1 MYLHDKKISVVVSDF
16 DGTIIKPGML
26 APKERFFKNVERLIE
41 CGIPFVAASGRQY
54 ANLRRILSPIADKID
69 FIAENGCLVAHQGE
83 IIYKSV
89 IPWDVEK
96 ELLKDLMS
104 HEEGH
109 IAVSGADTLYI
120 CNKSEWFVD
129 LMKNKVKNNVTV
141 VDSFDEIHD
150 EIIKTSILFPAGNA
164 SGNTT
169 GIPKEPEAWFHK
181 KYDSLLAVANGGN
194 GWLDFNPLGS
204 SKGTA
209 LRVLADCIGVPT
221 SEMIAFGDNENDIAM
236 LKEVGISYAVDT
248 ALPHVKEVCDY
259 ICADVD
265 DVLEEMLE
273 NCR

>member
-41 CGIPFVAASGRQY
+41 HGIPFVAASGRQY
-54 ANLRRILSPIADKID
+54 TNLRRILNPIADKID
-69 FIAENGCLVAHQGE
+69 FIAENGCLVVHNDK

-89 IPWDVEK
+89 TPWEVEK
-96 ELLKDLMS
+96 ELLNDLMA
-104 HEEGH
+104 HTEGH
-109 IAVSGADTLYI
+109 IAVSGANTLYI
-120 CNKSEWFVD
+120 LNRNEWFVD
-129 LMKNKVKNNVTV
+129 LMQNKVKNNVTV
-141 VDSFDEIHD
+141 VESFNDID
-150 EIIKTSILFPAGNA
+150 DDIIKTSILW
-164 SGNTT
+164 TT
-169 GIPKEPEAWFHK
+169 GIPKEPEKWFHE
-181 KYDSLLAVANGGN
+181 KYDSSLAVANGGN

-259 ICADVD
+259 VCEDVD
-265 DVLEEMLE
+265 DVLEKMLKSV
-273 NCR
+273 

>member
-26 APKERFFKNVERLIE
+26 APKDRFFKNVERLIE
-41 CGIPFVAASGRQY
+41 HGIPFVAASGRQY

-69 FIAENGCLVAHQGE
+69 FIAENGCLVVHNDE

-89 IPWDVEK
+89 IPWEIEK
-96 ELLKDLMS
+96 ELLNDLMA

-109 IAVSGADTLYI
+109 IAVSGANTLYI
-120 CNKSEWFVD
+120 LNKNEWFVD
-129 LMKNKVKNNVTV
+129 LMQNKVKNNVTV
-141 VDSFDEIHD
+141 VESFDNID
-150 EIIKTSILFPAGNA
+150 DDIIKTSILW
-164 SGNTT
+164 TT
-169 GIPKEPEAWFHK
+169 GIPKEPETWFHK

-194 GWLDFNPLGS
+194 GWLDFNPLRS

-248 ALPHVKEVCDY
+248 ALPRVKEVCDY
-259 ICADVD
+259 ICEDVD

-273 NCR
+273 SV

>member
-1 MYLHDKKISVVVSDF
+1 MYLHNKKISVVVSDF
-16 DGTIIKPGML
+16 DGTIIKPGMIT
-26 APKERFFKNVERLIE
+26 PKERFFENVEGLIAN
-41 CGIPFVAASGRQY
+41 GIPFVAASGRQY

-69 FIAENGCLVAHQGE
+69 FIAENGCLVVHNGE
-83 IIYKSV
+83 IIHKSI
-89 IPWDVEK
+89 IPWNIER
-96 ELLKDLMS
+96 ELLRDLLT

-120 CNKSEWFVD
+120 LNKSEWFAD
-129 LMKNKVKNNVTV
+129 LLQNKVMNNITV
-141 VDSFDEIHD
+141 VESFDDIQD
-150 EIIKTSILFPAGNA
+150 DIIKTSILW
-164 SGNTT
+164 TT
-169 GIPKEPEAWFHK
+169 GIPKEPETWFHN

-209 LRVLADCIGVPT
+209 LRVLADRIGVPT

-259 ICADVD
+259 VCADVD

-273 NCR
+273 KV

>member
-26 APKERFFKNVERLIE
+26 APKERFFTNIERLME
-41 CGIPFVAASGRQY
+41 HGIPFVAASGRQY

-69 FIAENGCLVAHQGE
+69 FIAENGCLVVHNNE
-83 IIYKSV
+83 IIHKSV
-89 IPWDVEK
+89 IPWKVER
-96 ELLKDLMS
+96 ELLNDLTA
-104 HEEGH
+104 HKEGH
-109 IAVSGADTLYI
+109 IAISGADTLYI
-120 CNKSEWFVD
+120 LNKSEWFVD

-141 VDSFDEIHD
+141 VDSLNDIHD
-150 EIIKTSILFPAGNA
+150 DIIKTSILWTA
-164 SGNTT
+164 
-169 GIPKEPEAWFHK
+169 GIPKEPETWFHN

-204 SKGTA
+204 SKGSA
-209 LRVLADCIGVPT
+209 LRVLADCIGIST

-259 ICADVD
+259 VCADVD
-265 DVLEEMLE
+265 DVLEEMLG
-273 NCR
+273 NV